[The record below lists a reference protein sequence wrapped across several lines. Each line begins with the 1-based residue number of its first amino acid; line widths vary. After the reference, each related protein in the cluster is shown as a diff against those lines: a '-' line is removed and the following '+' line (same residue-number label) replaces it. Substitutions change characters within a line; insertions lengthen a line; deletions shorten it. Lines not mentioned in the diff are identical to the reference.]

1 MIEIGF
7 LISIL
12 SASNFIHTP
21 RNQIFHFQILKLHF
35 HTEDTGGG
43 GEGTI
48 HHFSSL
54 SRSASSGICQKT
66 KSSALLIYARA
77 ATSTLNPGRQLSPA
91 ELPYPDIP
99 WHRISSGRG
108 GGGTHAG
115 HLLCPTFV
123 TCCSHKA
130 LWDVRWQTPATP
142 VCRLAAAASGLCW
155 CPAFPCPPPLRSRSQ
170 PFAFSWVGL
179 LQGVYVQRLGLEN
192 QPLPVPTAYC
202 KLARHLAC
210 GNCRAQASK

>member
-108 GGGTHAG
+108 GGGT
-115 HLLCPTFV
+115 
-123 TCCSHKA
+123 
-130 LWDVRWQTPATP
+130 R
-142 VCRLAAAASGLCW
+142 R
-155 CPAFPCPPPLRSRSQ
+155 PPPL
-170 PFAFSWVGL
+170 PYICHL
-179 LQGVYVQRLGLEN
+179 LLAQSIMGCTVADSGYACLPPRCCSIRLVLVPSF
-192 QPLPVPTAYC
+192 PLSPPTP
-202 KLARHLAC
+202 
-210 GNCRAQASK
+210 

>member
-108 GGGTHAG
+108 GGGG
-115 HLLCPTFV
+115 HTQA
-123 TCCSHKA
+123 TSSA
-130 LWDVRWQTPATP
+130 LHLS
-142 VCRLAAAASGLCW
+142 LAARTKHYGMYGGRLRLRLSAAS
-155 CPAFPCPPPLRSRSQ
+155 
-170 PFAFSWVGL
+170 L
-179 LQGVYVQRLGLEN
+179 LQHQACAGAQLS
-192 QPLPVPTAYC
+192 PVPPHSVARPNPSPSRGLASC
-202 KLARHLAC
+202 KVC
-210 GNCRAQASK
+210 MCRGWGLKISLSLSQQPIANWPDT